1 MNNLVRVTEH
11 FLHTS
16 NEISRIL
23 KITIQKYQK
32 TYGNT
37 TKMNNSIRVTEHF
50 LHTSNEIST
59 FLTEISKNLRK
70 YNDFIRK
77 CQYFM
82 CFLLIFHGFRVQRAA
97 GCVRTT
103 RRPKSLQ
110 IDHFLNRNLHEFC
123 AFPN

>member
-1 MNNLVRVTEH
+1 MNNLVRVTEQ

-37 TKMNNSIRVTEHF
+37 TKMNNLVRVTEHF

-59 FLTEISKNLRK
+59 FLTEL
-70 YNDFIRK
+70 
-77 CQYFM
+77 
-82 CFLLIFHGFRVQRAA
+82 
-97 GCVRTT
+97 
-103 RRPKSLQ
+103 
-110 IDHFLNRNLHEFC
+110 
-123 AFPN
+123 